1 MMHTEGARD
10 RLHTN
15 PKKKSLYHTLF
26 NTSLKKNKNTK
37 KKKIEDVSDTWVAS
51 LTQRKRC

>member
-15 PKKKSLYHTLF
+15 LKKSLYHTLF